1 MLSTRHQKQSTR
13 SKQRKKKPKALE
25 NSTPNKVATH
35 LLRLAGNRWLVSL
48 RLGESRQPGE
58 EPTSSTALL
67 LAVMQGE
74 WRQQRRVLSPR
85 GGVTVKAPQQGPTSF
100 CRTEV
105 CSLQHSSGMLQ
116 ESSQPEMEL
125 PVGYCTG
132 QEVWRRAGCTWGQK
146 QQDVAALL
154 NSGNPFGPVC
164 WKLKE
169 YLNRK
174 MTLFKSICNTLSL
187 SMSCQV
193 ENN

>member
-13 SKQRKKKPKALE
+13 NKQRKKKPKALE
-25 NSTPNKVATH
+25 NSTPNKVTTH

-125 PVGYCTG
+125 PVGYCKGGVEEGRMHLGAET
-132 QEVWRRAGCTWGQK
+132 AGRCCIAQLRKPLWSC
-146 QQDVAALL
+146 LL
-154 NSGNPFGPVC
+154 KAQGIF
-164 WKLKE
+164 E
-169 YLNRK
+169 
-174 MTLFKSICNTLSL
+174 
-187 SMSCQV
+187 
-193 ENN
+193 